1 MALASVVAA
10 GLTVVRLLHA
20 AAQAPLE
27 ECATGW
33 SAFEAAAK
41 ANGLQAA
48 AAAEKQL
55 ATVPGCSRQR
65 ASAKEAML
73 GLYRGEAARLKR
85 DDAPPARQLAVL
97 ETALAYGNAWNV
109 WDIYAG
115 IGDLRRQL
123 PSAGGAPDSAAV
135 SLAYDAAVRAIDLA
149 PRAARPPAAEIE
161 RLVRLAYQYEALSPT
176 PVPRRGLL
184 TRTARQIDVERTPVP
199 LQFVYDTDRLTE
211 AGQAQAE
218 NLLRLLKDE
227 GLPPLHLVGHTD
239 PVGSDAYN
247 DRLSVLRAA
256 AVKRFL
262 VAGGY
267 PADRIATEGRGKRD
281 IDKLR
286 IVDKSAFTTEQ
297 IHQMLRRVE
306 LVWKTHAMKVERNAP
321 VLAPGGAAAA
331 QRPGSLAARE
341 ADAGPVRLR
350 IVGMTAAEQMRV
362 ASSLNAAVLV
372 GEAEPAALIWDAG
385 RRLILNDQGHR
396 IAEDVDVGGLQSAI
410 DRRRAL
416 ERLIGLSA
424 ENALA
429 VRIRLRDEP
438 PGTPPSAASEVA
450 HKPGTILYIDL
461 GDIPDGAY
469 FAVFNLTGNG
479 KIELIEPAA
488 FRDRCEG
495 PDCAGGARKVR
506 GVPIEPLEVQVRAP
520 FGAEHVVALAGALP
534 LSRLMPALALAHG
547 KFAVAEVMS
556 ALAAELQTQPL
567 QAGFRG
573 FYSTRE

>member
-1 MALASVVAA
+1 
-10 GLTVVRLLHA
+10 
-20 AAQAPLE
+20 
-27 ECATGW
+27 
-33 SAFEAAAK
+33 
-41 ANGLQAA
+41 
-48 AAAEKQL
+48 
-55 ATVPGCSRQR
+55 
-65 ASAKEAML
+65 
-73 GLYRGEAARLKR
+73 
-85 DDAPPARQLAVL
+85 
-97 ETALAYGNAWNV
+97 
-109 WDIYAG
+109 
-115 IGDLRRQL
+115 
-123 PSAGGAPDSAAV
+123 
-135 SLAYDAAVRAIDLA
+135 
-149 PRAARPPAAEIE
+149 
-161 RLVRLAYQYEALSPT
+161 
-176 PVPRRGLL
+176 
-184 TRTARQIDVERTPVP
+184 
-199 LQFVYDTDRLTE
+199 
-211 AGQAQAE
+211 
-218 NLLRLLKDE
+218 
-227 GLPPLHLVGHTD
+227 
-239 PVGSDAYN
+239 
-247 DRLSVLRAA
+247 
-256 AVKRFL
+256 
-262 VAGGY
+262 
-267 PADRIATEGRGKRD
+267 
-281 IDKLR
+281 
-286 IVDKSAFTTEQ
+286 
-297 IHQMLRRVE
+297 
-306 LVWKTHAMKVERNAP
+306 
-321 VLAPGGAAAA
+321 
-331 QRPGSLAARE
+331 
-341 ADAGPVRLR
+341 
-350 IVGMTAAEQMRV
+350 
-362 ASSLNAAVLV
+362 VLV
-372 GEAEPAALIWDAG
+372 GEAEPAALIWDAR
-385 RRLILNDQGHR
+385 RRLVLNDQGHR